1 MHPVVYM
8 ITDRRRLGERAGAA
22 LIRRVAAAARA
33 GMHLIQIRERD
44 MSDGELLTLVMQA
57 VEAVRGTRTRI
68 LVNDRVDVAMVAGA
82 HGVHLRADSAPAR
95 RCTQSGAAIVS
106 DRAFSAHARR
116 DLAGLRMKAMSTICY
131 SEQCSRRHR
140 SRISSRRCRGP
151 RRRRRCREGSAG
163 AWRWRHDPRY
173 GWSVA
178 SNGMRRV
185 RRDWSVRRRARARPP
200 AHGDRSARSVG
211 QSAVADGRRGQ
222 DSAHRFLPQG
232 RRGS

>member
-95 RCTQSGAAIVS
+95 RVRRVAPPSFLIGRSVHTRDEISQVCAEGDVDYLLFGTVFETASKPNLPQAGVAGLADAVDAAKGVPVLGVGGMTLDTVGQLHQTGCAGFAAIGQFADVPEH
-106 DRAFSAHARR
+106 D
-116 DLAGLRMKAMSTICY
+116 I
-131 SEQCSRRHR
+131 
-140 SRISSRRCRGP
+140 P
-151 RRRRRCREGSAG
+151 RTVTAALG
-163 AWRWRHDPRY
+163 AWDNQRY
-173 GWSVA
+173 
-178 SNGMRRV
+178 
-185 RRDWSVRRRARARPP
+185 
-200 AHGDRSARSVG
+200 
-211 QSAVADGRRGQ
+211 
-222 DSAHRFLPQG
+222 
-232 RRGS
+232 

>member
-1 MHPVVYM
+1 M

-95 RCTQSGAAIVS
+95 RVRKVAPPSFLIGRSVHT
-106 DRAFSAHARR
+106 R
-116 DLAGLRMKAMSTICY
+116 DEISQVCAEGDVDYLLFGTVFETASKPNLA
-131 SEQCSRRHR
+131 
-140 SRISSRRCRGP
+140 SSRCRGP

-163 AWRWRHDPRY
+163 AWRWRHDSRY
-173 GWSVA
+173 CWSVA

-185 RRDWSVRRRARARPP
+185 RRDWSVRRRARARHP

-211 QSAVADGRRGQ
+211 QSAVVDGRRGQ